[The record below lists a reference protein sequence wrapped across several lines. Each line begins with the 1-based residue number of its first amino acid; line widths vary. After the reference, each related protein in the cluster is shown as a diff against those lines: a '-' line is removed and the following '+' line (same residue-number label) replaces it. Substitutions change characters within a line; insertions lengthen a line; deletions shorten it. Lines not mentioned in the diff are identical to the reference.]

1 MLTTMLSLGFPTG
14 VLFDMMMRGGPLP
27 ERYEGL
33 GRALVEPGQLEF
45 EPEEAVVIREWL
57 QREPDDVIDAD
68 TRDAA
73 VDLVNEALRLAELC
87 PTCGG
92 AFIVGDQQGLP
103 RCGRCGEAPE
113 Y

>member
-1 MLTTMLSLGFPTG
+1 MLGAMLTLGFPTG

-33 GRALVEPGQLEF
+33 GQGLVEPGQLEF

-57 QREPDDVIDAD
+57 QQEPEDVIDVDA
-68 TRDAA
+68 RDAA
-73 VDLVNEALRLAELC
+73 VELVNDALREAELC

-92 AFIVGDQQGLP
+92 VFIVGDQQGQP